1 LPGLTQV
8 PAAWTGRCRGLHR
21 GGNASP
27 ESRWFVAAFGVGV
40 ALVSAGGALEGRLA
54 RAACRVHVPAPV
66 ARLGRVRGLT
76 KTIRLPV
83 RRATLAEGQFQLV
96 PALVENRAVEPPPV
110 R

>member
-1 LPGLTQV
+1 MNGGDSPSRGFGWLPGPTQV

-66 ARLGRVRGLT
+66 ARLGRVERG
-76 KTIRLPV
+76 
-83 RRATLAEGQFQLV
+83 
-96 PALVENRAVEPPPV
+96 
-110 R
+110 